1 MSQQHHDPGMAEHDA
16 ASCPRGMTYA
26 ASGVDIEAGDL
37 MVGLIQTMMRSTHG
51 PRVIDRPG
59 GFAGLVRLDFNEQLF
74 RRNYREPVLVA
85 CTDGVGSK
93 VKLACRLGVYDT
105 VGIDCVAMCINDLI
119 VEGAEPLLFLD
130 YLGVN
135 HLDPRTAAQ
144 IVSGVADG
152 CRQARAALIGGETA
166 ELPDLYAPGDF
177 DLAGFA
183 VGVLELDRAVDSSR
197 VEAGDVV
204 IGLASTGLHS
214 NGFSLVRRIVADRG
228 LDLDRIHQE
237 LDPEQPLGRVL
248 LTPTRIYSR
257 PIVRLLR
264 RYKVKRIISGMAHI
278 TGGGLPGNI
287 CRALPPDLDAV
298 INTNVW
304 QVPRVFQFL
313 QKHGNVDTTEMFH
326 VFNMGI
332 GYVLIVRPAFASS
345 VIKQLTRLGETPYRL
360 GEIVHGSGEV
370 VLK

>member
-1 MSQQHHDPGMAEHDA
+1 MAARDQA
-16 ASCPRGMTYA
+16 PLTYA
-26 ASGVDIEAGDL
+26 GSGVDIEAGDR

-93 VKLACRLGVYDT
+93 VKLACQMRVYDT

-135 HLDPRTAAQ
+135 RLDPTTAAQ
-144 IVSGVADG
+144 IVAGVTEG

-166 ELPDLYAPGDF
+166 ELPDIYAQGDF

-204 IGLASTGLHS
+204 IGLASNGLHS
-214 NGFSLVRRIVADRG
+214 NGYSLVRQIVRERG
-228 LDLDRIHQE
+228 LDLNRPYDA
-237 LDPEQPLGRVL
+237 LGTDQTLGQVL

-287 CRALPPDLDAV
+287 CRVLPPDVDAE
-298 INTNVW
+298 IKTQAW
-304 QVPRVFQFL
+304 TIPSVFRFL
-313 QKHGNVDTTEMFH
+313 QDHGNVDTDEMFH

-332 GYVLIVRPAFASS
+332 GYTLIVRPSFASS
-345 VIKQLTRLGETPYRL
+345 VMKQLERLGETPYRL
-360 GEIVHGSGEV
+360 GEIVPGTGEV
-370 VLK
+370 VLT